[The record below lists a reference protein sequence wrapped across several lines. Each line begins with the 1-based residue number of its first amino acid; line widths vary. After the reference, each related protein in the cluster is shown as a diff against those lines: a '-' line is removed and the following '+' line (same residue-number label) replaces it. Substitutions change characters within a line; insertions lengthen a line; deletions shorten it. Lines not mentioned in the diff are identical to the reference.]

1 MTRHRIRDGWII
13 REKRSDLSTISETTT
28 EANVTVILRSSQFF
42 LTACHMAA
50 SSALSVLTVT
60 GLKVVPKQP
69 IYSKRQAY
77 TIVVLAGIFCG
88 SILAGN
94 ASLRYLPISFNQMVG
109 ATTPFF
115 TALLAFLITGT
126 VETAKVYLALVPV
139 VVGVMIS
146 TGGEPQFHLL
156 GLIVCLLSTA
166 ARALKS
172 VMQGLLMSNPEEKL
186 DSVNLLR
193 FMAPAAFLMLI
204 PLTLIFEDVERISAF
219 FSPAQNPK
227 YLSFS
232 LLLLLNSLCAFFVN
246 LLNFLVTKK
255 TNALTLQ
262 VLGNAKGVVATAV
275 SVLIFR
281 NPLTIQS
288 VLGYAITLFGV
299 AMYSYQK
306 K

>member
-1 MTRHRIRDGWII
+1 M
-13 REKRSDLSTISETTT
+13 
-28 EANVTVILRSSQFF
+28 TVILRSSQFF

-219 FSPAQNPK
+219 FSPMIITSKIPLTMIKKSLQSSPSAHKTSPLFTSTALK
-227 YLSFS
+227 YLCRKSS
-232 LLLLLNSLCAFFVN
+232 RSAGSR
-246 LLNFLVTKK
+246 
-255 TNALTLQ
+255 
-262 VLGNAKGVVATAV
+262 VLKNGIV
-275 SVLIFR
+275 SISM
-281 NPLTIQS
+281 P
-288 VLGYAITLFGV
+288 
-299 AMYSYQK
+299 
-306 K
+306 